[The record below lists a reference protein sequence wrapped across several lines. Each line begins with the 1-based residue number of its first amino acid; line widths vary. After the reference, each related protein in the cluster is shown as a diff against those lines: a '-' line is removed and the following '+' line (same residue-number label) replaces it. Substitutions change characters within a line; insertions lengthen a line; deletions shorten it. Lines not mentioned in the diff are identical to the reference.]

1 MSIFVIGM
9 HRSGTSMVAGV
20 LKHLGVHFGG
30 EPDMLPA
37 NSANELGYFE
47 HQRVLA
53 LNDALARA
61 NKVSWRTLPS
71 LDLTSHLSG
80 QDEYSAGVRDFA
92 NDLDRH
98 APWGIKDPRLC
109 FLLPFWRAHAG
120 NAHVVVCIRKPE
132 AVARSLSRR
141 NGLSPAYGAA
151 LWELYTL
158 AALKNS
164 EKLPRTIVT
173 YEDCLLD
180 PGGVVST
187 LVAKVEEWEGI
198 RPNSAQIEAALRQIR
213 PELDHADDD
222 AAKDEASDASK
233 VALYER
239 IVTGQFEAAA
249 TNIASSKEIIRLEQS
264 HQNAKTAIDT
274 LRSELAHQSAALDK
288 ERRSIESVQERLAD
302 LLGWARMT
310 QTSPAASGETQ
321 RPSGLDEQLD
331 ALKQVIHLATQV
343 AALKPLAEQ
352 ARAEL
357 IASKDERIAWREAE
371 LRRLT
376 DRLAESEQRYET
388 MFVDMMAL
396 RARADTAT
404 QLKAQTESLQRDLA
418 DHAQRAQAAKSEAE
432 RTRTLLDDA
441 RREFGSLKA
450 ELDAAEHRAREDKRR
465 ANKAD
470 EEVLALRQ
478 ALQAA
483 RTPPPP
489 AVMKRIEPA
498 PADVAANE
506 DKVARRAMRRR
517 FKAMHEIIK
526 SMDQAL
532 SPPLGRIALP
542 VRQLRG
548 DLVRLRAIVV
558 SELEKSRENDSIN
571 EQSAYRSIE
580 PIDKS

>member
-20 LKHLGVHFGG
+20 LKHLGVHFGS

-37 NSANELGYFE
+37 NSANEFGYFE

-71 LDLTSHLSG
+71 LDLSSQLAG
-80 QDEYSAGVRDFA
+80 QDEYSAGTREITSE
-92 NDLDRH
+92 LDRQ
-98 APWGIKDPRLC
+98 APWGIKDPRLS
-109 FLLPFWRAHAG
+109 FLLPLWRARSG
-120 NAHVVVCIRKPE
+120 NAHVVLCIRKPD
-132 AVARSLSRR
+132 AVARSLARR

-164 EKLPRTIVT
+164 EKFPRTIVT

-180 PGGVVST
+180 PGSVVSA

-213 PELDHADDD
+213 PELDHADD
-222 AAKDEASDASK
+222 AAADESPDTGK
-233 VALYER
+233 LALYER
-239 IVTGQFEAAA
+239 IVSGQFEVTDA
-249 TNIASSKEIIRLEQS
+249 NSESSKEIVRLEQA
-264 HQNAKTAIDT
+264 HQNAKAAIDT
-274 LRSELAHQSAALDK
+274 LRSELANQSAALDK
-288 ERRSIESVQERLAD
+288 ERRTIESVQERLAD

-310 QTSPAASGETQ
+310 QTSLAVPGDPQ

-343 AALKPLAEQ
+343 AALRPLAEK

-376 DRLAESEQRYET
+376 DRLAQSEERYET
-388 MFVDMMAL
+388 MFLDMVAL
-396 RARADTAT
+396 RARAETAT
-404 QLKAQTESLQRDLA
+404 QLQAQTESLRRELA
-418 DHAQRAQAAKSEAE
+418 DHTERAQAAKSEAA
-432 RTRTLLDDA
+432 RTRNLLDDA

-450 ELDAAEHRAREDKRR
+450 EFEASEHRAREDKRR

-470 EEVLALRQ
+470 EEVLALRK

-483 RTPPPP
+483 RTPPPTP
-489 AVMKRIEPA
+489 PPTALKKRIEAA
-498 PADVAANE
+498 PANASSAE
-506 DKVARRAMRRR
+506 DKVVRRAMRRR

-532 SPPLGRIALP
+532 SPPLGRIAVP

-548 DLVRLRAIVV
+548 DLVKLRAIVV
-558 SELEKSRENDSIN
+558 SELEKSRENDPLN
-571 EQSAYRSIE
+571 EQ
-580 PIDKS
+580 

>member
-9 HRSGTSMVAGV
+9 HRSGTSMIAGV
-20 LKHLGVHFGG
+20 LKHLGVHFGSN
-30 EPDMLPA
+30 PDMLPA
-37 NSANELGYFE
+37 NSANEFGYFE

-71 LDLTSHLSG
+71 LDFSSQLAG
-80 QDEYSAGVRDFA
+80 QDEYVAGIREITSE
-92 NDLDRH
+92 LDRQ
-98 APWGIKDPRLC
+98 APWGIKDPRLS
-109 FLLPFWRAHAG
+109 FLLPLWRARSA
-120 NAHVVVCIRKPE
+120 NAHIVLCIRKPE
-132 AVARSLSRR
+132 AVARSLERR
-141 NGLSPAYGAA
+141 NGLARAYGAA

-180 PGGVVST
+180 PGDVIST

-213 PELDHADDD
+213 PELDHSDD
-222 AAKDEASDASK
+222 AATDETPDTGK
-233 VALYER
+233 LALYER
-239 IVTGQFEAAA
+239 IVSGQFDPTKA
-249 TNIASSKEIIRLEQS
+249 NLASSKEIVRLEQA
-264 HQNAKTAIDT
+264 HQNAKAAIET

-288 ERRSIESVQERLAD
+288 ERRTIESVQERLAD

-310 QTSPAASGETQ
+310 QTSPTAPGGHQ

-343 AALKPLAEQ
+343 EALRPLAEQ

-376 DRLAESEQRYET
+376 DRLAQSEERYES

-396 RARADTAT
+396 RARAETAT
-404 QLKAQTESLQRDLA
+404 HLQAQTESLRRELA
-418 DHAQRAQAAKSEAE
+418 DHTERAQAAKSEAA
-432 RTRTLLDDA
+432 RTRNLLDDA

-450 ELDAAEHRAREDKRR
+450 ELEASEHRAREDKRR
-465 ANKAD
+465 ANKAG
-470 EEVLALRQ
+470 EEVLALRK

-483 RTPPPP
+483 RTPPPAPPPTVLKKRSEATP
-489 AVMKRIEPA
+489 ANPSGA
-498 PADVAANE
+498 E
-506 DKVARRAMRRR
+506 DKAARRAMRRR

-532 SPPLGRIALP
+532 SPPLGRIAVP
-542 VRQLRG
+542 VRQLRS
-548 DLVRLRAIVV
+548 DLVKLRAIVV
-558 SELEKSRENDSIN
+558 SELEKSRENDPLN
-571 EQSAYRSIE
+571 EQ
-580 PIDKS
+580 

>member
-1 MSIFVIGM
+1 M

-47 HQRVLA
+47 HQRILA
-53 LNDALARA
+53 LNDELARA
-61 NKVSWRTLPS
+61 NNVSWRTLPALALS
-71 LDLTSHLSG
+71 SHIAG
-80 QDEYSAGVRDFA
+80 QDEYSAGIRELA
-92 NDLDRH
+92 SELDRH
-98 APWGIKDPRLC
+98 APWGVKDPRLC

-120 NAHVVVCIRKPE
+120 NAHVVLCIRKPE

-141 NGLSPAYGAA
+141 NGLSHAYGAA

-158 AALKNS
+158 AALRSS

-173 YEDCLLD
+173 YEDCLVD
-180 PGGVVST
+180 PGSVVST

-213 PELDHADDD
+213 PELDHAND
-222 AAKDEASDASK
+222 AVTDESPDENK
-233 VALYER
+233 FALYER
-239 IVTGQFEAAA
+239 IVSGQFQASA
-249 TNIASSKEIIRLEQS
+249 TSIASSREIVRLEQL
-264 HQNAKTAIDT
+264 HQNAKATIDT

-288 ERRSIESVQERLAD
+288 ERRTIESVQERLAD

-310 QTSPAASGETQ
+310 QYSPAASSEPL
-321 RPSGLDEQLD
+321 RPSGLDEQFD

-371 LRRLT
+371 LRRLA
-376 DRLAESEQRYET
+376 DRLMENEQRYET
-388 MFVDMMAL
+388 L
-396 RARADTAT
+396 RR
-404 QLKAQTESLQRDLA
+404 ELA
-418 DHAQRAQAAKSEAE
+418 DHAERAEAAKSETA
-432 RTRTLLDDA
+432 RTRSLLDDA
-441 RREFGSLKA
+441 RRDFGNLQS
-450 ELDAAEHRAREDKRR
+450 ELQAAEHRAREDKRR

-470 EEVLALRQ
+470 EAVFALRQ

-483 RTPPPP
+483 RTPLPAPPP
-489 AVMKRIEPA
+489 AAPKRRVEIA
-498 PADVAANE
+498 PADASSTE
-506 DKVARRAMRRR
+506 DKVARHAMRRR

-526 SMDQAL
+526 SMDKAL
-532 SPPLGRIALP
+532 SPPLGRIAVP

-558 SELEKSRENDSIN
+558 AELEKSRESD
-571 EQSAYRSIE
+571 
-580 PIDKS
+580 

>member
-9 HRSGTSMVAGV
+9 HRSGTSMVAGM
-20 LKHLGVHFGG
+20 LKHLGVHFGD
-30 EPDMLPA
+30 ERDMLPA

-71 LDLTSHLSG
+71 LDVSSHLAG
-80 QDEYSAGVRDFA
+80 QDDYVAGVK
-92 NDLDRH
+92 DLADELNRH
-98 APWGIKDPRLC
+98 APWGIKDPRLS
-109 FLLPFWRAHAG
+109 FFLPFWRARAG
-120 NAHVVVCIRKPE
+120 KAHVVVCIRKPD

-164 EKLPRTIVT
+164 EKLHHTIVN
-173 YEDCLLD
+173 YEDCILD
-180 PGGVVST
+180 PGGVVSN

-198 RPNSAQIEAALRQIR
+198 KPNSAQIQAALRQVR

-222 AAKDEASDASK
+222 ATNDEAPDADK
-233 VALYER
+233 LALYER
-239 IVTGQFEAAA
+239 IVSGQFEAAA
-249 TNIASSKEIIRLEQS
+249 TNVASSKEIIRLEQS

-274 LRSELAHQSAALDK
+274 LRGELAHQSAALDK
-288 ERRSIESVQERLAD
+288 ERRTIEAVQERLAD
-302 LLGWARMT
+302 LLGWARLS
-310 QTSPAASGETQ
+310 QTSPAASGDAQ
-321 RPSGLDEQLD
+321 RPSGLDEQLE

-376 DRLAESEQRYET
+376 DRLAESEQRYEAI
-388 MFVDMMAL
+388 FVDMMAL
-396 RARADTAT
+396 RARAETAT
-404 QLKAQTESLQRDLA
+404 QLKAQTEALQRDLA
-418 DHAQRAQAAKSEAE
+418 DHAERTQAAKSEAA
-432 RTRTLLDDA
+432 RTRNLLDDA
-441 RREFGSLKA
+441 RREFGSLRA
-450 ELDAAEHRAREDKRR
+450 ELEAAEHRAREDKRR

-483 RTPPPP
+483 RTLPPAPPPTGLP
-489 AVMKRIEPA
+489 KRAEAA
-498 PADVAANE
+498 PAAPPNE
-506 DKVARRAMRRR
+506 DKAARRAMRRR
-517 FKAMHEIIK
+517 FKAMHDIIK

-532 SPPLGRIALP
+532 SPPLGRIAVP

-558 SELEKSRENDSIN
+558 SELEKSRENDPLN
-571 EQSAYRSIE
+571 EQ
-580 PIDKS
+580 

>member
-1 MSIFVIGM
+1 M
-9 HRSGTSMVAGV
+9 
-20 LKHLGVHFGG
+20 LKHLGVHFGE

-47 HQRVLA
+47 HQRALA
-53 LNDALARA
+53 LNDALGRA

-71 LDLTSHLSG
+71 LDLSSPLAG
-80 QDEYSAGVRDFA
+80 QDDYSNGVRDLA
-92 NDLDRH
+92 TELDRH

-120 NAHVVVCIRKPE
+120 DVHVVVCIRKPE

-164 EKLPRTIVT
+164 DKLPRTIVT

-198 RPNSAQIEAALRQIR
+198 RPNSAQIQAALRQVR
-213 PELDHADDD
+213 PELDHADD
-222 AAKDEASDASK
+222 AAKEEAPDTEK
-233 VALYER
+233 LALYER
-239 IVTGQFEAAA
+239 IVGGQFEPSA
-249 TNIASSKEIIRLEQS
+249 TNAASSKEIIRLEQS
-264 HQNAKTAIDT
+264 HQNAKAAIDT

-288 ERRSIESVQERLAD
+288 ERRSIEAVQERLAD
-302 LLGWARMT
+302 LLGWARLT
-310 QTSPAASGETQ
+310 HASPAAPADTQ

-376 DRLAESEQRYET
+376 DRLSESEQRYEAI
-388 MFVDMMAL
+388 FVDMVAL
-396 RARADTAT
+396 RARAETAS
-404 QLKAQTESLQRDLA
+404 QLKAQTETLERELA
-418 DHAQRAQAAKSEAE
+418 AHAERTQAAKSEAA
-432 RTRTLLDDA
+432 RTRNLLDDA
-441 RREFGSLKA
+441 RKEFGGLKA
-450 ELDAAEHRAREDKRR
+450 ELEATEHRAREDKRR

-483 RTPPPP
+483 RTPPTTPP
-489 AVMKRIEPA
+489 STGLKKRTDSA
-498 PADVAANE
+498 PAEAPAND
-506 DKVARRAMRRR
+506 DKAARRAMRRR
-517 FKAMHEIIK
+517 LKAMHEIIK

-532 SPPLGRIALP
+532 SPPLGRIAVP

-558 SELEKSRENDSIN
+558 SELEKSRENDPIN
-571 EQSAYRSIE
+571 EQ
-580 PIDKS
+580 